1 MAITKE
7 QVADAAAAI
16 QAEGLE
22 PTYINVR
29 ERLGS
34 GSFSTIQKYLKD
46 WRGSGAEIKP
56 EADELPEPFREVLQ
70 RFGLEAWRAVS
81 VWAKDELEEA
91 RKDFERRVAEN
102 QAEAEKA
109 AATVDALQVELNSLG
124 EERDSLRREVE
135 EAHSK
140 LAAAEGALSETRKQV
155 EREIERNQAL
165 ERRNQEE
172 LSAAGKDFERRIAE
186 HQSEIDKVAK
196 TVDALQAELDKVREE
211 RESFRREAEGARAN
225 LSAAQGTL
233 SEARKQ
239 IEREIE
245 RSTALERRNQ
255 ELSERV
261 IEQSAK
267 AKALELAGKRSDRE
281 ASE

>member
-16 QAEGLE
+16 QAEGVE
-22 PTYINVR
+22 PTYMNVR

-46 WRGSGAEIKP
+46 WRGSGAETKP
-56 EADELPEPFREVLQ
+56 KEAEELPEPFREVLQ

-124 EERDSLRREVE
+124 EERDSLRTDVE
-135 EAHSK
+135 EARSK

-172 LSAAGKDFERRIAE
+172 LSAAAKDFERRIAE

-196 TVDALQAELDKVREE
+196 TVNALQAELDKVREE

-225 LSAAQGTL
+225 LSAAE
-233 SEARKQ
+233 S
-239 IEREIE
+239 
-245 RSTALERRNQ
+245 S
-255 ELSERV
+255 SERD
-261 IEQSAK
+261 SKTGRARDRAK
-267 AKALELAGKRSDRE
+267 HRPRTAEPRALGESD
-281 ASE
+281 

>member
-22 PTYINVR
+22 PTYMNVR

-46 WRGSGAEIKP
+46 WRSSGPEIKP

-124 EERDSLRREVE
+124 EERDSLRTEVE

-172 LSAAGKDFERRIAE
+172 LSAAAKDFERRIAE

-225 LSAAQGTL
+225 LSAAQATL

-261 IEQSAK
+261 IEESAK
-267 AKALELAGKRSDRE
+267 AKALELAGKRSDRGG
-281 ASE
+281 SE

>member
-1 MAITKE
+1 MAITRE
-7 QVADAAAAI
+7 QVAETAAAI

-46 WRGSGAEIKP
+46 WRSRGDEIKP
-56 EADELPEPFREVLQ
+56 EAEELPEPFREVLQ

-81 VWAKDELEEA
+81 VWAKDELDEA

-109 AATVDALQVELNSLG
+109 AATVDAMQVELNKVG
-124 EERDSLRREVE
+124 EERDSLRKEVE
-135 EAHSK
+135 EARSK
-140 LAAAEGALSETRKQV
+140 LAAAEGALSEARKQV
-155 EREIERNQAL
+155 EREIERNHAL

-172 LSAAGKDFERRIAE
+172 LAAAGKDFERRLAE
-186 HQSEIDKVAK
+186 HQIEIDKVAK

-255 ELSERV
+255 
-261 IEQSAK
+261 
-267 AKALELAGKRSDRE
+267 
-281 ASE
+281 